1 MSAAPQTAT
10 EEAVRPAET
19 EGRRAGGRPRRRV
32 IVSLLVLVL
41 AAGTFLAITRPFAG
55 GGAAGNG
62 IDNGSS
68 TSLTS
73 VTRRS
78 LASTTNVNGTLGYAG
93 SHDVVNQASGTLTA
107 LPAVGDLVEPG
118 DVLYRVDAS
127 PVVLLQGWT
136 PAYRVL
142 VPGMRG
148 PDVRQLNAALV
159 DLGYA
164 SEAKL
169 DPTSDRFDWDTSR
182 ALRKLQAHVGLEPTG
197 ILPLGQAVFLPT
209 GVRVTELSA
218 TLGSSA
224 QAGTSILSATSTA
237 RRVHIDL
244 DAAQQSQVKE
254 GDKATITM
262 PDGQTTPGLV
272 TNVGSVA
279 TTPSDSSDSGDSS
292 PTIPVVVTPTHPAQT
307 GELDQAPVL
316 VSITT
321 ASVKNVLVVPVD
333 ALIALSGGGYAV
345 EVDSGGSR
353 HLVPVTLGMFDD
365 AEGLVQVSG
374 SGLREGQRVVV
385 PAS

>member
-1 MSAAPQTAT
+1 MRTAPQTAT
-10 EEAVRPAET
+10 KEATRPAET
-19 EGRRAGGRPRRRV
+19 EGGRPGRRRRRV
-32 IVSLLVLVL
+32 IAGLVVLVL
-41 AAGTFLAITRPFAG
+41 AAGTVLAIAGPFAG
-55 GGAAGNG
+55 GGAAGGG
-62 IDNGSS
+62 IDNGSP
-68 TSLTS
+68 TSLAS

-78 LASTTNVNGTLGYAG
+78 LASRINVNGTLGYAG
-93 SHDVVNQASGTLTA
+93 SYDVVNQTTGTLSA
-107 LPAVGDLVEPG
+107 LPAVGDLIEPG
-118 DVLYRVDAS
+118 DVLYRVDGSA
-127 PVVLLQGWT
+127 VVLLEGST

-142 VPGMRG
+142 VPGMTG
-148 PDVRQLNAALV
+148 PDVRQLNASLV

-164 SEAKL
+164 SEADL
-169 DPTSDRFDWDTSR
+169 DPTSDRFDGSTSQ

-197 ILPLGQAVFLPT
+197 ILPLGQAVFLPS

-224 QAGTSILSATSTA
+224 EAGAAILSATSTA
-237 RRVHIDL
+237 RKVHIDL

-254 GDKATITM
+254 GDEATITM
-262 PDGQTTPGLV
+262 PDGQTTPAV
-272 TNVGSVA
+272 VSKVGSVA
-279 TTPSDSSDSGDSS
+279 TTPSEDSQDQS

-307 GELDQAPVL
+307 GQLDQAPVL

-321 ASVKNVLVVPVD
+321 DSVKNVLVVPVD

-374 SGLREGQRVVV
+374 SGLQEGQRVVV

>member
-1 MSAAPQTAT
+1 VSAAPQAGT

-19 EGRRAGGRPRRRV
+19 KAGRAARPRGRV
-32 IVSLLVLVL
+32 IGGLVVLVL
-41 AAGTFLAITRPFAG
+41 AAGTFLAIARPFAG

-62 IDNGSS
+62 IDNGSP
-68 TSLTS
+68 TSLAS

-78 LASTTNVNGTLGYAG
+78 LASRINVDGALGYAG
-93 SHDVVNQASGTLTA
+93 SYDVVNQATGTLSA
-107 LPAVGDLVEPG
+107 LPAVGDLIEPG
-118 DVLYRVDAS
+118 DVLYRVDGSA
-127 PVVLLQGWT
+127 VVLLEGST

-142 VPGMRG
+142 VPGMAG

-164 SEAKL
+164 SKAEL
-169 DPTSDRFDWDTSR
+169 DPTSDRFDWRTSR
-182 ALRKLQAHVGLEPTG
+182 ALRKLQADVGLEPTG
-197 ILPLGQAVFLPT
+197 ILPLGQAVFLPS

-224 QAGTSILSATSTA
+224 QAGAAILSGTSTA

-244 DAAQQSQVKE
+244 DAAQQSQIKQ
-254 GDKATITM
+254 GDEATITM
-262 PDGQTTPGLV
+262 PDGQTTPGV
-272 TNVGSVA
+272 VSKVGSVA
-279 TTPSDSSDSGDSS
+279 TTPSADSQDQS

-321 ASVKNVLVVPVD
+321 QTVKNVLVVPVD

-345 EVDSGGSR
+345 EEDSDGSR

>member
-19 EGRRAGGRPRRRV
+19 EGRREGGRPRRRV
-32 IVSLLVLVL
+32 IVGLLVLVL

-68 TSLTS
+68 TSLATI
-73 VTRRS
+73 TRRS

-93 SHDVVNQASGTLTA
+93 SHDVVNQVTGTLTA

-118 DVLYRVDAS
+118 DVLYRVDGS

-164 SEAKL
+164 SEAEL

-209 GVRVTELSA
+209 GIRVTELSA
-218 TLGSSA
+218 TLGSA
-224 QAGTSILSATSTA
+224 AEAGTSILSGTSTA

-254 GDKATITM
+254 GDEATITL
-262 PDGQTTPGLV
+262 PDGQTTPGV
-272 TNVGSVA
+272 VSKVGSVA
-279 TTPSDSSDSGDSS
+279 TTPSDSSDSADSS

-345 EVDSGGSR
+345 EVDNGGSR
-353 HLVPVTLGMFDD
+353 HLVTVALGMFDD

-374 SGLREGQRVVV
+374 PGLREGQRVVV

>member
-1 MSAAPQTAT
+1 VSAAPQTAT
-10 EEAVRPAET
+10 EAARPAEA
-19 EGRRAGGRPRRRV
+19 EGGRSPRRRRRV
-32 IVSLLVLVL
+32 IVGLVVLVL
-41 AAGTFLAITRPFAG
+41 AVGVFLAITRPFSG
-55 GGAAGNG
+55 GGSAGNG

-68 TSLTS
+68 TSLAS

-93 SHDVVNQASGTLTA
+93 SFDVVNQASGTLSA
-107 LPAVGDLVEPG
+107 LPAVGDVIEQG
-118 DVLYRVDAS
+118 DVLYRVDGS
-127 PVVLLQGWT
+127 PVVLLEGST

-142 VPGMRG
+142 VPGMTG
-148 PDVRQLNAALV
+148 PDVRQLNADLV

-164 SEAKL
+164 TEAEL

-197 ILPLGQAVFLPT
+197 ILPLGQAVFLPS
-209 GVRVTELSA
+209 GVRVTGLSV
-218 TLGSSA
+218 TLGSA
-224 QAGTSILSATSTA
+224 AEAGTSILSATSTA

-244 DAAQQSQVKE
+244 DAAQQSQIKE

-262 PDGQTTPGLV
+262 PDGQTTPGV
-272 TNVGSVA
+272 VSKVGSVA
-279 TTPSDSSDSGDSS
+279 TTPSADSQDQT

-307 GELDQAPVL
+307 GQLDQAPVL

-321 ASVKNVLVVPVD
+321 NSVKHALVVPVD

-345 EVDSGGSR
+345 EVESGGSR

>member
-1 MSAAPQTAT
+1 VSAAPQTAT
-10 EEAVRPAET
+10 EAPRQAEA
-19 EGRRAGGRPRRRV
+19 EGGPPPRQRRRV
-32 IVSLLVLVL
+32 IAGLVVLVL
-41 AAGTFLAITRPFAG
+41 AVGVFVALTRPFSG

-62 IDNGSS
+62 IDNVSS
-68 TSLTS
+68 TSLAS

-107 LPAVGDLVEPG
+107 LPAVGDLIEPG
-118 DVLYRVDAS
+118 DVLYRIDGS
-127 PVVLLQGWT
+127 PVVLLEGSI

-148 PDVRQLNAALV
+148 PDVRQLNATLV

-164 SEAKL
+164 SEAEL
-169 DPTSDRFDWDTSR
+169 DPTSDRFDWSTSR
-182 ALRKLQAHVGLEPTG
+182 ALRKLQAHVGLERTG

-209 GVRVTELSA
+209 GARVTEVSA

-224 QAGTSILSATSTA
+224 QPGTSILSATSTA

-262 PDGQTTPGLV
+262 PDGQTTPGV
-272 TNVGSVA
+272 VSKVGSVA
-279 TTPSDSSDSGDSS
+279 TTPSDSSGSGDSS

-307 GELDQAPVL
+307 GQLDQAPVL

-321 ASVKNVLVVPVD
+321 ATVKNALVVPVD
-333 ALIALSGGGYAV
+333 ALVALSGGGYAV

-385 PAS
+385 PES

>member
-1 MSAAPQTAT
+1 VSAAPQTAT
-10 EEAVRPAET
+10 EAARPAEA
-19 EGRRAGGRPRRRV
+19 EGGRSPRRRRRV
-32 IVSLLVLVL
+32 IAGLVVLVL
-41 AAGTFLAITRPFAG
+41 AAGTFLAIARPFAG
-55 GGAAGNG
+55 GGSAGNG

-68 TSLTS
+68 TSLAS

-93 SHDVVNQASGTLTA
+93 SFDVVNQASGTLSA
-107 LPAVGDLVEPG
+107 LPAVGDVIEQG
-118 DVLYRVDAS
+118 DVLYRVDGS
-127 PVVLLQGWT
+127 PVVLLEGST

-142 VPGMRG
+142 VPGMTG
-148 PDVRQLNAALV
+148 PDVRQLNADLV

-164 SEAKL
+164 TEAEL
-169 DPTSDRFDWDTSR
+169 DPTSDRFDWQTSH
-182 ALRKLQAHVGLEPTG
+182 ALQKLQAHVGLEPTG
-197 ILPLGQAVFLPT
+197 ILPLGQAVFLPS

-218 TLGSSA
+218 TLGSA
-224 QAGTSILSATSTA
+224 AEAGTSILSATSTA

-244 DAAQQSQVKE
+244 DAAQQSQIKE

-262 PDGQTTPGLV
+262 PDGQITPGV
-272 TNVGSVA
+272 VSKVGSVA
-279 TTPSDSSDSGDSS
+279 TTPSGDSQDQT

-307 GELDQAPVL
+307 GQLDQAPVL

-321 ASVKNVLVVPVD
+321 NSVKHALVVPVD

-345 EVDSGGSR
+345 EVDNGGSR

-374 SGLREGQRVVV
+374 SGLKEGQRVVV

>member
-1 MSAAPQTAT
+1 VSAAPQAAT

-19 EGRRAGGRPRRRV
+19 KAGRARRPRRRV
-32 IVSLLVLVL
+32 IAGLVVLVL
-41 AAGTFLAITRPFAG
+41 AAGTFLAIARPFAQ

-62 IDNGSS
+62 IDNGSP
-68 TSLTS
+68 TSLAS

-78 LASTTNVNGTLGYAG
+78 LASRINVDGALGYAG
-93 SHDVVNQASGTLTA
+93 SYDVVNQATGTLSA
-107 LPAVGDLVEPG
+107 LPAVGDLIEQG
-118 DVLYRVDAS
+118 EVLYRVDGS
-127 PVVLLQGWT
+127 PVVLLEGST

-142 VPGMRG
+142 VPGMAG

-164 SEAKL
+164 SKAEL
-169 DPTSDRFDWDTSR
+169 DPTSDRFDWQTSH
-182 ALRKLQAHVGLEPTG
+182 ALRKLQAHLGFEPTG
-197 ILPLGQAVFLPT
+197 ILPLGQAVFLPS
-209 GVRVTELSA
+209 GIRVTELSA

-224 QAGTSILSATSTA
+224 EAGTAILSGTSTG

-244 DAAQQSQVKE
+244 DAAQQSQIKQ
-254 GDKATITM
+254 GDEATITM
-262 PDGQTTPGLV
+262 PDGQTTPGV
-272 TNVGSVA
+272 VSKVGSVA
-279 TTPSDSSDSGDSS
+279 TTPSADSQDQS

-321 ASVKNVLVVPVD
+321 QTVKNVLVVPVD

-345 EVDSGGSR
+345 EVDSDGSR

-365 AEGLVQVSG
+365 GEGLVQVSG

>member
-1 MSAAPQTAT
+1 VSAAPQTAT

-19 EGRRAGGRPRRRV
+19 EGRREGGRPRRRV
-32 IVSLLVLVL
+32 IVGLLVLVL

-68 TSLTS
+68 TSLATI
-73 VTRRS
+73 TRRS

-93 SHDVVNQASGTLTA
+93 SHDVVNQVTGTLTA

-118 DVLYRVDAS
+118 DVLYRVDGS

-164 SEAKL
+164 SEAEL

-209 GVRVTELSA
+209 GIRVTELSA
-218 TLGSSA
+218 TLGSA
-224 QAGTSILSATSTA
+224 AEAGTSILSGTSTA

-254 GDKATITM
+254 GDEAAITM
-262 PDGQTTPGLV
+262 PDGQTTPGV
-272 TNVGSVA
+272 VSKVGSVA
-279 TTPSDSSDSGDSS
+279 TTPSADSQDQS

-321 ASVKNVLVVPVD
+321 DTVKNVLVVPVD

-345 EVDSGGSR
+345 EVDTGGSR

>member
-1 MSAAPQTAT
+1 
-10 EEAVRPAET
+10 
-19 EGRRAGGRPRRRV
+19 
-32 IVSLLVLVL
+32 
-41 AAGTFLAITRPFAG
+41 
-55 GGAAGNG
+55 
-62 IDNGSS
+62 
-68 TSLTS
+68 

-78 LASTTNVNGTLGYAG
+78 LASTTSVNGTLGYAG
-93 SHDVVNQASGTLTA
+93 SHDVVNQVTGTLTA
-107 LPAVGDLVEPG
+107 LPAVGDVIEPG
-118 DVLYRVDAS
+118 DVLYRVDGYA
-127 PVVLLQGWT
+127 VVLLEGST

-142 VPGMRG
+142 VPGMTG

-164 SEAKL
+164 SEAEV

-218 TLGSSA
+218 TLGSA
-224 QAGTSILSATSTA
+224 AEAGTSILSGTSTA

-254 GDKATITM
+254 GDEATITM
-262 PDGQTTPGLV
+262 PDGQTTPGV
-272 TNVGSVA
+272 VSKVGSVA
-279 TTPSDSSDSGDSS
+279 TTPSGDSQDQS

-321 ASVKNVLVVPVD
+321 DSVKNALVVPVD

-345 EVDSGGSR
+345 EVQSGGSR

-374 SGLREGQRVVV
+374 SGLKEGQRVVV

>member
-1 MSAAPQTAT
+1 
-10 EEAVRPAET
+10 
-19 EGRRAGGRPRRRV
+19 V
-32 IVSLLVLVL
+32 IVGLLVLVL

-68 TSLTS
+68 TSLATI
-73 VTRRS
+73 TRRS
-78 LASTTNVNGTLGYAG
+78 LASTTNVSGTLGYAG
-93 SHDVVNQASGTLTA
+93 SYDAVNQATGTLSA

-118 DVLYRVDAS
+118 DVLYRVDGYA
-127 PVVLLQGWT
+127 VVLLEGST

-142 VPGMRG
+142 LPGMTG
-148 PDVRQLNAALV
+148 PDVRQLNAALA

-164 SEAKL
+164 SEAEV
-169 DPTSDRFDWDTSR
+169 DPTSDRFDWRTSR
-182 ALRKLQAHVGLEPTG
+182 ALRKLQADVGLEPTG
-197 ILPLGQAVFLPT
+197 ILPLGQAVFLPS
-209 GVRVTELSA
+209 GIRVTELSA
-218 TLGSSA
+218 TLGSA
-224 QAGTSILSATSTA
+224 AEAGTSILSGTSTA

-254 GDKATITM
+254 GDEATITM
-262 PDGQTTPGLV
+262 PDGQTTPGV
-272 TNVGSVA
+272 VSKVGSVA
-279 TTPSDSSDSGDSS
+279 TTPSDSSDSADSS

-307 GELDQAPVL
+307 GQLDQAPVL

-321 ASVKNVLVVPVD
+321 DTVKNVLVVPVD

-353 HLVPVTLGMFDD
+353 HLVTVTLGMFDD

-374 SGLREGQRVVV
+374 PGLREGQRVVV

>member
-1 MSAAPQTAT
+1 VSASPQTAT
-10 EEAVRPAET
+10 EAPRQAGA
-19 EGRRAGGRPRRRV
+19 EGRRPGRRRRRV
-32 IVSLLVLVL
+32 IAGLVVLAL
-41 AAGTFLAITRPFAG
+41 AAGTFLTIARPFAG

-62 IDNGSS
+62 IDNGAS
-68 TSLTS
+68 TSLAS

-78 LASTTNVNGTLGYAG
+78 LASTTNVNGTLGFAG
-93 SHDVVNQASGTLTA
+93 SYDVVNQVTGTLSA
-107 LPAVGDLVEPG
+107 LPAVGDLIEPG
-118 DVLYRVDAS
+118 DVLYRVDGS
-127 PVVLLQGWT
+127 PVVLLEGST

-142 VPGMRG
+142 LPGMTG

-164 SEAKL
+164 TEAQL
-169 DPTSDRFDWDTSR
+169 DPASDRFDLDTSR
-182 ALRKLQAHVGLEPTG
+182 ALRKLQADVGLEPTG
-197 ILPLGQAVFLPT
+197 ILPLGQAVFLPS
-209 GVRVTELSA
+209 GIRVTELSA
-218 TLGSSA
+218 TLGSA
-224 QAGTSILSATSTA
+224 AEAGTSILSGTSTA

-254 GDKATITM
+254 GDEATITM
-262 PDGQTTPGLV
+262 PDGQTTPGV
-272 TNVGSVA
+272 VSKVGTVA
-279 TTPSDSSDSGDSS
+279 TTPSDSPDSADSS

-307 GELDQAPVL
+307 GQLDQAPVL

-321 ASVKNVLVVPVD
+321 DSVKNVLVVPVD

-353 HLVPVTLGMFDD
+353 HLATVTLGMFDD

-374 SGLREGQRVVV
+374 PGLQEGQRVVV

>member
-1 MSAAPQTAT
+1 VSAAPQAAT
-10 EEAVRPAET
+10 DAARPAET
-19 EGRRAGGRPRRRV
+19 EGGRPPRRRLWV
-32 IVSLLVLVL
+32 IAGLVVLVL
-41 AAGTFLAITRPFAG
+41 GAGTFLAITRPFGGG
-55 GGAAGNG
+55 GGAGGG
-62 IDNGSS
+62 IDNGSP
-68 TSLTS
+68 TSLAS

-78 LASTTNVNGTLGYAG
+78 LASRINVNGTLGYAG
-93 SHDVVNQASGTLTA
+93 SYDVVNQATGTLSA
-107 LPAVGDLVEPG
+107 LPAVGDLIEQG
-118 DVLYRVDAS
+118 DVLYRVDGS
-127 PVVLLQGWT
+127 PVVLLEGST

-142 VPGMRG
+142 VPGMAG

-164 SEAKL
+164 SKAEL

-197 ILPLGQAVFLPT
+197 ILLLGQAVFLPS
-209 GVRVTELSA
+209 GVRVTGISA
-218 TLGSSA
+218 TLGTTA

-262 PDGQTTPGLV
+262 PDDQTTPGV
-272 TNVGSVA
+272 VSKVGKVA
-279 TTPSDSSDSGDSS
+279 TTPSDSSGSGDSS
-292 PTIPVVVTPTHPAQT
+292 PTIPVVVTPTHPSKT
-307 GELDQAPVL
+307 GQLDQAPVL

-321 ASVKNVLVVPVD
+321 ATVKNALVVPVD

-353 HLVPVTLGMFDD
+353 RLVPVTLGMFDD